1 MLTISFW
8 VQTVT
13 FAERPSHNW
22 WHFYIENTFFFFFK
36 RIDKGTEM
44 ELCLTCVSSL
54 CSLLARDFSLS
65 KSLNTS
71 QHEELNIVTAA
82 PKNAVRKPGNAF
94 LVSLFAATSQH
105 PDFSR

>member
-1 MLTISFW
+1 
-8 VQTVT
+8 
-13 FAERPSHNW
+13 
-22 WHFYIENTFFFFFK
+22 
-36 RIDKGTEM
+36 M
-44 ELCLTCVSSL
+44 ELCLTCVPSL